1 MNEFNEM
8 DLKDWG
14 ISHKEM
20 DNQLLEQFGFLHI
33 EDAIRI
39 IRTGIFT
46 PADSEV
52 IHEVMCIVLSIYSR
66 KVRAG
71 EINQNLSLH

>member
-1 MNEFNEM
+1 MIDFGEM
-8 DLKDWG
+8 DLEDWG

-20 DNQLLEQFGFLHI
+20 DNHLLEQFGFDHI

-39 IRTGIFT
+39 LRTGIFT
-46 PADSEV
+46 PADGEV

-66 KVRAG
+66 KLRDG
-71 EINQNLSLH
+71 EINKNVKFH